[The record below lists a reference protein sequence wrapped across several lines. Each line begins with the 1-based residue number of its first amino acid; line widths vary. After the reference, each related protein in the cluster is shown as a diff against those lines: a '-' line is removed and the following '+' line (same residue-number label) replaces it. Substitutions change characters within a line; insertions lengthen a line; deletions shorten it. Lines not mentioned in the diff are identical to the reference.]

1 MREILR
7 QNCADLLRDI
17 ERLGE
22 TLRQGA
28 SSVPAELAPF
38 YRWVCEAC
46 EAYRGRAEENLRLLA
61 IGLDDILPDVL
72 SETQNLLLDF
82 QLFNRR
88 LIGPVLRARESDRLC
103 LMLVGWLHGN
113 HQQARKIPAALSDGD
128 FASWPFPDWP
138 AVYFMPP
145 SAQHRLLYLP
155 LFFHEFGHILYS
167 CYKLSMDGLVEK
179 LQKKVRQLLEPSAQ
193 LDDQV
198 ARRDEQKRRAISET
212 WYEWMHELFCDA
224 VGFVIGGPAF
234 AYSFSMYFRLLGRE
248 EYHLRYEELVG
259 REHPVTWL
267 RMRVLAD
274 RARRMGYG
282 DIADE
287 LEETWGRIAETMGVE
302 EDYYGF
308 YESKWLPDIQAT
320 IDSMLADAELGS
332 FSSTEASATSAD
344 ASGDLSVDLT
354 TFSFILLLNQAWRKF
369 LKDPAS
375 YAAWERRAIN
385 TLLTATAG
393 PTPSVTSSHN
403 SS

>member
-28 SSVPAELAPF
+28 SSVPPELASF
-38 YRWVCEAC
+38 YRWVCAAC
-46 EAYRGRAEENLRLLA
+46 ESYRRRAEQNLRLLA

-88 LIGPVLRARESDRLC
+88 LLGPVLRARKSDRLC
-103 LMLVGWLHGN
+103 LMLVGWLHRS
-113 HQQARKIPAALSDGD
+113 HPQARKIPAALSDGD
-128 FASWPFPDWP
+128 FASWPFQDWP

-179 LQKKVRQLLEPSAQ
+179 LQKKIRQFLEPSAQ

-224 VGFVIGGPAF
+224 VGLVIGGPAF

-267 RMRVLAD
+267 RIRVLAN
-274 RARRMGYG
+274 RARRMGY
-282 DIADE
+282 DRVADE
-287 LEETWGRIAETMGVE
+287 LEETWGTVAETMGVD

-308 YESKWLPDIQAT
+308 YEPKWLPDIQAT
-320 IDSMLADAELGS
+320 IDSMLAKAELSS
-332 FSSTEASATSAD
+332 FSGADMSAEVAD
-344 ASGDLSVDLT
+344 DTGDLSVGLNT
-354 TFSFILLLNQAWRKF
+354 LFFIPLLNQAWRKF
-369 LKDPAS
+369 LKDPDR
-375 YAAWERRAIN
+375 YAVWERRAIEA
-385 TLLTATAG
+385 LLTANSGT
-393 PTPSVTSSHN
+393 TSSLPAKSH
-403 SS
+403 